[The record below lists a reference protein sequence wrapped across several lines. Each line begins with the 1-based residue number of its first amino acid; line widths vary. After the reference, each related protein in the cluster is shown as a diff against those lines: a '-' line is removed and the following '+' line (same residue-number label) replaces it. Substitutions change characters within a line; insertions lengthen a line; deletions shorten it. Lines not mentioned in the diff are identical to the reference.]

1 MKQKDNL
8 PTDVF
13 RNFVIALKN
22 DDLEKM
28 KLHLSETTLETV
40 KTVCSEREIPFRA
53 GFNLV
58 SRLYGQRYDLR
69 FPETRNEII
78 GSDAAACLEVE
89 DLSSGKFN
97 TFIFLKENNQWK
109 FAPEMIFQ
117 GVEFETVE
125 VE

>member
-1 MKQKDNL
+1 MKQETNL

-13 RNFVIALKN
+13 KSFIIALRN
-22 DDLEKM
+22 DDLEAM
-28 KLHLSETTLETV
+28 KSYLSENTLMTIEAV
-40 KTVCSEREIPFRA
+40 SIERETPFRA
-53 GFNLV
+53 ALNLV

-78 GSDAAACLEVE
+78 GSDGAACLEVE
-89 DLSSGKFN
+89 DLSSGEFN

-117 GVEFETVE
+117 DVEFETVG